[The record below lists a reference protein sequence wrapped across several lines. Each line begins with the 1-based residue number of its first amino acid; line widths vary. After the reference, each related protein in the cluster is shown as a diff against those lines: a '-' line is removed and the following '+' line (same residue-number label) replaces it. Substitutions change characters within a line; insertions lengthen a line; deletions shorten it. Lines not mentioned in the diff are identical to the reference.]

1 MKLSCFLV
9 AINFRKPVN
18 FLNTLLVSESTL
30 SLLIELVTSNMVSR
44 FKSFNMEGEAVTR
57 AEYLAH
63 WLQTISPARI
73 INQFLQSSRNCTYSI
88 IAALLQGV
96 PQEHF
101 SDCLKRVR
109 SPLHT
114 HRFTCNKER
123 TCFHWDPTEE
133 HSAVTVAAFSRYHTT
148 WDLNVLTIRS
158 L

>member
-1 MKLSCFLV
+1 MKLSCFLR

-44 FKSFNMEGEAVTR
+44 FKSSSMEGEVVTR

-109 SPLHT
+109 SPLHPQGT
-114 HRFTCNKER
+114 YMFY
-123 TCFHWDPTEE
+123 WDPTEE

>member
-1 MKLSCFLV
+1 MKLSCFLG

-44 FKSFNMEGEAVTR
+44 FKSSNMEGEDVIR

-63 WLQTISPARI
+63 WLQTISPAGI

-88 IAALLQGV
+88 IAALLQGI

-101 SDCLKRVR
+101 LYFLKRVR

-123 TCFHWDPTEE
+123 TCFLWDPTEE

-148 WDLNVLTIRS
+148 WDLNVLTIRR